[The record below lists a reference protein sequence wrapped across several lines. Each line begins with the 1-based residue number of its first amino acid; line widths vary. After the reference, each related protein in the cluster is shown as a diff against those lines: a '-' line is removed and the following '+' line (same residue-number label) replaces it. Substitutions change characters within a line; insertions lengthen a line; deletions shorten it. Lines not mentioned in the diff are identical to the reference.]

1 MSIYSL
7 QYGSVR
13 QDMKEERS
21 IKYLKSQQKYVLQC
35 LVLPFSFYWVALGS
49 MIELKKHYKIYSNY
63 QIVPFFF
70 FFGFL
75 TIV

>member
-49 MIELKKHYKIYSNY
+49 MIMIELKKHYKIYSNY

-70 FFGFL
+70 GFL